1 MEMNKISVDW
11 SLEVLGLEEEVFD
24 EISIMD
30 FEDMI
35 SDKLGIRY
43 EFDDDKDP
51 EGMYLFR
58 VK

>member
-11 SLEVLGLEEEVFD
+11 SLEVLGLEEDVFD

>member
-1 MEMNKISVDW
+1 MNKISVEW
-11 SLEVLGLEEEVFD
+11 SLEVLGLEEDVFD

-43 EFDDDKDP
+43 EFDNDKDQ
-51 EGMYLFR
+51 EDMYLFR